1 MPLRADRARSCPA
14 AAAAAD
20 RAVDLVVLA
29 LQGRGARGPQV
40 AEDLHALGQ
49 PADPLTGGGEPVAV
63 GQPLV
68 LVPPGADAHLDPALG
83 DDVDRRGDLGQVGR
97 VAVAHAGAH
106 LAQADP
112 AGHRGEGRHQR
123 PRLVRGLLR
132 RLGHRVEVVVDP
144 DRLPAADL
152 LGALGQARH
161 HAPVLVGLDADEV
174 HPPALGNKESEP
186 HAQPPH
192 RAPGAPSCCPSV
204 RILPRGPA
212 PRPATLPRRA
222 ARRGRPCPRPAVSRA
237 RRPCPLWCRGVP
249 SPLRHRHRLPRRRP
263 RGLHGRPRPHRG
275 RGRRRPGQ
283 GRLAQRRQ
291 GAAVRARPGRPARPG
306 PAHRPAAVHHRLR
319 RGRATRGCTS
329 CAWAP
334 PSAAARTP
342 PTPPTSTPP
351 ARRWPRT

>member
-1 MPLRADRARSCPA
+1 M
-14 AAAAAD
+14 
-20 RAVDLVVLA
+20 
-29 LQGRGARGPQV
+29 
-40 AEDLHALGQ
+40 
-49 PADPLTGGGEPVAV
+49 
-63 GQPLV
+63 
-68 LVPPGADAHLDPALG
+68 LVPAGADAHLDPALG

-106 LAQADP
+106 LAEPDP
-112 AGHRGEGRHQR
+112 AGHRARRPPSASTPRGSPPRRARARCGSGRR
-123 PRLVRGLLR
+123 PRSTPSPR
-132 RLGHRVEVVVDP
+132 
-144 DRLPAADL
+144 L
-152 LGALGQARH
+152 LGALGQAGH
-161 HAPVLVGLDADEV
+161 HAPVLVGVDADEV

-192 RAPGAPSCCPSV
+192 RAPGSAVLLSVGADPSTRSRTRARRPS
-204 RILPRGPA
+204 RPRAAGR
-212 PRPATLPRRA
+212 PRPEDPPT
-222 ARRGRPCPRPAVSRA
+222 SRA

-291 GAAVRARPGRPARPG
+291 GTAVRARPGRAARPG

-319 RGRATRGCTS
+319 RGRATRACTS
-329 CAWAP
+329 SAWAP

-342 PTPPTSTPP
+342 PTPPTSTPR
-351 ARRWPRT
+351 ARPWPRT